1 MTMVPDL
8 PQTEMAIIELTNTF
22 RKEQKLTPLKHN
34 KQLAAAARWFAEY
47 LARTGKFA
55 HEADGRQPSDRTKA
69 AGYRHCMVAENLASF
84 LDSRGFRTRD
94 LASQMVEGWKASP
107 GHRRNL
113 MQPNA
118 TEIGVAVVK
127 AQANA
132 PKYVSVQLLGR
143 PDSYSFRFTIENAAP
158 SEVSYTFAGK
168 THTIG
173 PRYRITHT
181 TCQPGPISFEQAGG
195 WLSGSR
201 LGIVHQPAAGVVFR
215 IGQESGGRIGVTRE
229 LPAAAR

>member
-22 RKEQKLTPLKHN
+22 RKEQKLTPLTHN

-55 HEADGRQPSDRTKA
+55 HEADGQQPSDRTKA

-84 LDSRGFRTRD
+84 MDSRGFATKD
-94 LASQMVEGWKASP
+94 LARQMVEGWKASP

-113 MQPNA
+113 VQPNV

-127 AQANA
+127 APAPA
-132 PKYVSVQLLGR
+132 PKYISVQVMGR
-143 PDSYSFRFTIENAAP
+143 PDSHSFRFTIENAAQ
-158 SEVSYTFAGK
+158 SEIGYSFGGK
-168 THTIG
+168 SHTIG

-181 TCQPGPISFEQAGG
+181 TCQPGPIAFEYAGG
-195 WLSGSR
+195 WLGGSR
-201 LGIVHQPAAGVVFR
+201 LAITHQPAAGVVFR
-215 IGQESGGRIGVTRE
+215 IGQDTSGRIGVTRE
-229 LPAAAR
+229 LPAASR